1 MSEFKAIMDMVTEYY
16 RLQSVAMRLY
26 DKAVDHLTGEER
38 KYFLNAIVPIGEVT
52 KEDVDRASILL
63 RQKEEHHAQG

>member
-26 DKAVDHLTGEER
+26 DKAVDHLTGVSR
-38 KYFLNAIVPIGEVT
+38 VSVSRWIRCNVF
-52 KEDVDRASILL
+52 
-63 RQKEEHHAQG
+63 